1 MNVQIPESL
10 FFSLV
15 RYHLIDDHADAEQ
28 IKKQLGDKLD
38 ALLRRTYFTRYK
50 TAATDEEREKAR
62 HQYLDSAGI
71 LPDFRW

>member
-28 IKKQLGDKLD
+28 IKKQLDDKLD
-38 ALLRRTYFTRYK
+38 ALLRRAYFTRYK
-50 TAATDEEREKAR
+50 TGATDEEREKAR
-62 HQYLDSAGI
+62 QQYLDSAGI